1 MCKKPLANFQ
11 LQVDKQKPWHWTC
24 DFIVI
29 MLYTQRRIHWHFD
42 PHRPLPETVRFLT
55 ISPQALQNV
64 NHFIA
69 NTEMLRCQS
78 HTSWSSIQT
87 VPTFLL
93 NYFFQRVPERGGEQ
107 TVLKGGSYPST
118 WGLELM
124 AHIVL
129 LTKCPV
135 IVSFIMCGPRETT
148 ACVRS
153 IPFLSFHSFI
163 LASVSLYS
171 FLLHSTNT
179 NSCWSCFL

>member
-1 MCKKPLANFQ
+1 MSNTFCLFASSLSCYTYMSICLLKLFKRNQSRNDHVNFSSSHLIAMCKKPLANFQ

-118 WGLELM
+118 WGLL
-124 AHIVL
+124 
-129 LTKCPV
+129 
-135 IVSFIMCGPRETT
+135 
-148 ACVRS
+148 
-153 IPFLSFHSFI
+153 PFSPSSWH
-163 LASVSLYS
+163 
-171 FLLHSTNT
+171 T
-179 NSCWSCFL
+179 SCC